1 MLVTRYAELPLE
13 RRLRSEPKMDYYIRK
28 TLKTKTSVKPEK
40 VSFERSSYVLAY
52 MTKK

>member
-28 TLKTKTSVKPEK
+28 IEKESIHGTEKKLTK
-40 VSFERSSYVLAY
+40 
-52 MTKK
+52 